1 MLGWVLMMLRSCHTL
16 VAVIISLLS
25 VIVLSG
31 FTYDAHAAT
40 VITVDDED
48 SCLALPLSGG
58 TATWDMHDN
67 GGTATCTIPDGAT
80 LQIDADEVLD
90 LHVSLSPT
98 NNVDTTGTITNM
110 QGGIINVYSGAS
122 LRSFRFDGVAS
133 LDNHGTINI
142 RAGAGASFDGL
153 QNHPT
158 GIVNN
163 NGNLAMAGL
172 GCCPGNDNYGT
183 INNYADG
190 VISLFGDGNFRNNAK
205 GVINNHG
212 LMFQDTSAETG
223 KFHSAGVINNYGE
236 VAANANT
243 APGGLFNNFG
253 TIEIGSS
260 QQLHIQGH
268 LSNHGDIRNGDGRI
282 FNDDGGSIVNQA
294 VGSIA
299 NFDQFIN
306 SGSINNEGVISNY
319 CGITFTNSGSITG
332 NPVENAC
339 ESVPPAITA
348 PADVTLT
355 TTGTRLNLCK
365 NIPVSGISAIGDD
378 GAGNVAANTLDNNL
392 GTRWSH
398 GGAGSWIRPD
408 LGSTKVIC
416 SVDIAWYKGD
426 QRMYN
431 FVISLSNDGINFKK
445 VFTGHSSGTTLSP
458 ERYEFADF
466 LPTNIYGRYV
476 KIIVNTNSV
485 NSFASVTEINVNGY
499 TSLGLPVVSDNGDP
513 FPLVIVELVPVKG
526 LPLGSN
532 PVIWTATDA
541 NGNTN
546 SDTQIVKV
554 INGDTPRPTV
564 RITSPEK
571 DPQKIVTLTGPS
583 SGVILKLKGTAVDA
597 EGGIDKVE
605 VKVNDADTLRL
616 LRLYKLAT
624 PTGLKV
630 DDFSTW
636 AKTLTF
642 DKEGT
647 YRVCARAT
655 DEEGNQNWWHVLVKV
670 EFTDQDS

>member
-1 MLGWVLMMLRSCHTL
+1 MMLRSCHTF
-16 VAVIISLLS
+16 VAVVISLLS
-25 VIVLSG
+25 FLVLIG
-31 FTYDAHAAT
+31 FAHDVNAVT
-40 VITVDDED
+40 VITVDDEA
-48 SCLALPLSGG
+48 SCEALPLSGG
-58 TATWDMHDN
+58 TATWGSAHEQS
-67 GGTATCTIPDGAT
+67 TCTIPDGAT

-98 NNVDTTGTITNM
+98 IHHDTTGTITIM
-110 QGGIINVYSGAS
+110 QGGIINVYPGAS
-122 LRSFRFDGVAS
+122 LRAYRVDGVAS
-133 LDNHGTINI
+133 LNNYGTINI
-142 RAGAGASFDGL
+142 RAGAGADFDGL

-158 GIVNN
+158 GVVNN
-163 NGNLAMAGL
+163 NGFLGATSGL

-183 INNYADG
+183 INNFADG
-190 VISLFGDGNFRNNAK
+190 VISLAGDADFRNNAK

-212 LMFQDTSAETG
+212 LMFQDTLAETG
-223 KFHSAGVINNYGE
+223 KFHSAGVINNYGG
-236 VAANANT
+236 VAANANI
-243 APGGLFNNFG
+243 APSGVFNNFG

-260 QQLHIQGH
+260 QRLHIEGH
-268 LSNHGDIRNGDGRI
+268 LSNHGDIRNDRGSI
-282 FNDDGGSIVNQA
+282 FNDDDGSIVNQA

-306 SGSINNEGVISNY
+306 SGSINNQGVFSNY
-319 CGITFTNSGSITG
+319 CGSTFTNSGSITG

-365 NIPVSGISAIGDD
+365 NIAISGISAIGDD

-398 GGAGSWIRPD
+398 GGAASWIRPD

-416 SVDIAWYKGD
+416 SIDIAWYKGD

-431 FVISLSNDGINFKK
+431 FAISTSNDGINFKK
-445 VFTGHSSGTTLSP
+445 VFTGHSNGNTLSP

-466 LPTNIYGRYV
+466 LPTNTYGRYV
-476 KIIVNTNSV
+476 KIIVNANSV
-485 NSFASVTEINVNGY
+485 NTFASVTEIDVNGY
-499 TSLGLPVVSDNGDP
+499 TSLGLPVVSDNRDP
-513 FPLVIVELVPVKG
+513 FPLVTNNVPAKG
-526 LPLGSN
+526 LPVGSN
-532 PVIWTATDA
+532 LVIWTATDA

-554 INGDTPRPTV
+554 VTGDTPRPTV

-571 DPQKIVTLTGPS
+571 DPQKIVTLTGPAD
-583 SGVILKLKGTAVDA
+583 GVILKLKGTAVDA
-597 EGGIDKVE
+597 ESGIDKVE

-655 DEEGNQNWWHVLVKV
+655 DEAGNQNWWHVLVKV
-670 EFTDQDS
+670 EFTDQDP